1 MIEDWRNV
9 INGLTEEME
18 KGEQLYKELMEAR
31 PDGADLIVCPEH
43 LGDTIWI
50 AVFASAY
57 LKEHD
62 CESVYYVVKDS
73 QNEMVMNFP
82 DVGGTIA
89 LTNKEMDWLRT
100 YMTVMSLWNKN
111 HIVYAHFRGA
121 LLYKDNVLSL
131 VQYPEGDDMVESRR
145 CWLGI
150 NEEYTPSR
158 MLPSDTEDAP
168 ELLELFGKSVLLMP
182 TAQSVQ
188 SIPKAFWKS
197 LAEKYTDEGY
207 TVYTNYNGFEYEYV
221 VEGTKPLSSTIM
233 ELARISPYF
242 AQIIALR
249 SGACDLLAETESNL
263 STLYCYEMPDRG
275 IVLNPG
281 DIKWDSLHLLTGR
294 KEMYYY
300 QYLPGES
307 DELISVLF
315 EHVRK

>member
-1 MIEDWRNV
+1 MEEWRDA
-9 INGLTEEME
+9 INNITERLE
-18 KGEQLYKELMEAR
+18 KGEQLYKQLMEAR
-31 PDGADLIVCPEH
+31 PEGADLIVCPEH

-57 LKEHD
+57 LQEHN
-62 CESVYYVVKDS
+62 CNSVYYVVKEF
-73 QNEMVMNFP
+73 QNEMVMLFP

-89 LTNKEMDWLRT
+89 LSNEEMTLLRT
-100 YMTVMSLWNKN
+100 YMIVMRLWNQN
-111 HIVYAHFRGA
+111 HIIYAHSRA
-121 LLYKDNVLSL
+121 DLVYKDNRFLF
-131 VQYPEGDDMVESRR
+131 VQYPEGISMADTRLR
-145 CWLGI
+145 WLGV
-150 NEEYTPSR
+150 NGNYMPSK
-158 MLPSDTEDAP
+158 MLQLEDDQDTELSDM
-168 ELLELFGKSVLLMP
+168 FGKAILLLP
-182 TAQSVQ
+182 TAQSMQ

-197 LAEKYTDEGY
+197 LVERYLDEGY
-207 TVYTNYNGFEYEYV
+207 TVYTNYNGFKYEYV

-263 STLYCYEMPDRG
+263 STLYCYEMPERG

-281 DIKWDSLHLLTGR
+281 DVKWDSIHLLTDR